1 MLNDKDYV
9 ILLVVGVFILI
20 IYLSFPDAEMFGNVP
35 NNATQTTST
44 QYPVKRGNDTR
55 YAYVS
60 DQIDKLRRTQLEMQE
75 KLDSMSNVVKS
86 INELDT
92 KGDYI
97 VNGWFVQFHNVIDT
111 PSGVFLGE
119 MLNKIYGAS
128 IICFRAKEGYPF
140 VGPPDKPLFFPKP
153 DFVGMRAMTV
163 LKIPKTGIYDF
174 KILTDDGMRLYYQK
188 VASSIILNE
197 KNSRTIW
204 TMLIDSW
211 MDQSDAWVTSNKV
224 YFNEN
229 ELILIRVDYYD
240 LTGYASACIR
250 FRYYL
255 NGSNDDGKVEE
266 MNLPYKQLFCS
277 LLWAEVPLL
286 GIF

>member
-1 MLNDKDYV
+1 MIHDKDYV
-9 ILLVVGVFILI
+9 ILLVLGAFILI
-20 IYLSFPDAEMFGNVP
+20 IYLSLSDTESFGNIPINTVQP
-35 NNATQTTST
+35 NNTQI
-44 QYPVKRGNDTR
+44 VAKDTR
-55 YAYVS
+55 YDYVS
-60 DQIDKLRRTQLEMQE
+60 DQIDNLRRTQLKMQE
-75 KLDSMSNVVKS
+75 KLDSMSNIVKS

-92 KGDYI
+92 KGEYL
-97 VNGWFVQFHNVIDT
+97 VNGWFVQFHNVMDT

-119 MLNKIYGAS
+119 IINKIYGAP

-140 VGPPDKPLFFPKP
+140 VGPPEKPLFFPKP

-163 LKIPKTGIYDF
+163 LKIPKTGTYDF

-204 TMLIDSW
+204 TNLIDSW
-211 MDQSDAWVTSNKV
+211 LDQADVWVTSGKLN
-224 YFNEN
+224 FNEN

-250 FRYYL
+250 LRYYL
-255 NGSNDDGKVEE
+255 NGKDDSGKVEE
-266 MNLPYKQLFCS
+266 TNLPYKQIFCS

-286 GIF
+286 GVF